1 MDSKLKGGGVRM
13 VFAGPNEVLWTCL
26 RDGYVAIRFAKS
38 REKWSKAVRSTIQ
51 HPRSPY
57 HFRVSL
63 AVAQAKE
70 LCRWKISGRA
80 GSNQVAAH
88 KGCLEA

>member
-1 MDSKLKGGGVRM
+1 MDTKLKGGGVDIM
-13 VFAGPNEVLWTCL
+13 FAIPNEVLWRC
-26 RDGYVAIRFAKS
+26 RDGFVAIRFAVS
-38 REKWSKAVRSTIQ
+38 REKRSKAVRSTIQ

-80 GSNQVAAH
+80 RSS
-88 KGCLEA
+88 